1 MNTLHRPAALLLAG
15 FAVLTVLTACTSAGT
30 PTTAT
35 PTTLTEAQV
44 LAIGKELTQCLR
56 ENGFP
61 NLADPVMVDGRPEI
75 PEPDTPPSEA
85 VQEQARAACQPI
97 ADRLEAAVGQPIA
110 DRLEAAV
117 GASGAGGDGPPLSP
131 EDAAKARGYAECMRE
146 QGLAGFPDPDS
157 TGVFH
162 LEGTPVQDLFQQ
174 KDPVYP
180 LVNDA
185 MRACQQ
191 FAQYP
196 GWGIQN

>member
-1 MNTLHRPAALLLAG
+1 MNTPHRPAALVLAA
-15 FAVLTVLTACTSAGT
+15 FAVLTGFAACTSAGT
-30 PTTAT
+30 TTTAT
-35 PTTLTEAQV
+35 PSTLTQAQV
-44 LAIGKELTQCLR
+44 LVIGKELAQCLR

-61 NLADPVMVDGRPEI
+61 DLADPVMVDGRPEI
-75 PEPDTPPSEA
+75 PEPDTSPSQA
-85 VQEQARAACQPI
+85 VEERARAACQPI
-97 ADRLEAAVGQPIA
+97 ADRLEAAVG
-110 DRLEAAV
+110 
-117 GASGAGGDGPPLSP
+117 GAGEGGEGPPLSP
-131 EDAAKARGYAECMRE
+131 EDAAKARGYAECMRRH
-146 QGLAGFPDPDS
+146 GLAGFPDPHS

-174 KDPVYP
+174 KDPVSP

>member
-1 MNTLHRPAALLLAG
+1 M
-15 FAVLTVLTACTSAGT
+15 LTALAACTAAGRT
-30 PTTAT
+30 TTAT
-35 PTTLTEAQV
+35 SSTLTEAQV
-44 LAIGKELTQCLR
+44 LAVGKELAQCMR

-97 ADRLEAAVGQPIA
+97 ADRLEAAVG
-110 DRLEAAV
+110 
-117 GASGAGGDGPPLSP
+117 GSGAGGGQGPPLSP
-131 EDAAKARGYAECMRE
+131 DDAAKARGYATCMRE
-146 QGLAGFPDPDS
+146 HGLAGFPDPDS
-157 TGVFH
+157 TGTFH
-162 LEGTPVQDLFQQ
+162 LEGTPVQEQFQQ
-174 KDPVYP
+174 KDPASP

-191 FAQYP
+191 FAEYP

>member
-1 MNTLHRPAALLLAG
+1 MNPRHRPAALLLAA
-15 FAVLTVLTACTSAGT
+15 FAVLAACTSAGT

-44 LAIGKELTQCLR
+44 LAIGRELTQCLR

-61 NLADPVMVDGRPEI
+61 DLADPVMVDGRPEI
-75 PEPDTPPSEA
+75 PEPDTPRSQA
-85 VQEQARAACQPI
+85 VEERARAACQPI
-97 ADRLEAAVGQPIA
+97 ADRLEAAVG
-110 DRLEAAV
+110 EA
-117 GASGAGGDGPPLSP
+117 GEGGEGPPLSP
-131 EDAAKARGYAECMRE
+131 EDAAKARGYAECMR
-146 QGLAGFPDPDS
+146 QHGLAGFPDPDS

-162 LEGTPVQDLFQQ
+162 LEGTPVQELFQQ
-174 KDPVYP
+174 KDPVSP

-196 GWGIQN
+196 GWGIRN

>member
-1 MNTLHRPAALLLAG
+1 M
-15 FAVLTVLTACTSAGT
+15 LTALAACTAAGRT
-30 PTTAT
+30 TTAT

-44 LAIGKELTQCLR
+44 LAIGKELAQCLR

-61 NLADPVMVDGRPEI
+61 NLPDPVMVDGRPEI
-75 PEPDTPPSEA
+75 PEPDTPPSQA

-97 ADRLEAAVGQPIA
+97 ADRLEAAVG
-110 DRLEAAV
+110 
-117 GASGAGGDGPPLSP
+117 GSGAGGDRPPLSP
-131 EDAAKARGYAECMRE
+131 EDAAKARGYANCMRE
-146 QGLAGFPDPDS
+146 HGLAGFPDPDS
-157 TGVFH
+157 TGTFH
-162 LEGTPVQDLFQQ
+162 LEGTPVQEQFQQ
-174 KDPVYP
+174 KDPVSP